1 MAEFDASTQARLEDD
16 SATAFQ
22 VAIWLIAR
30 NRTTGAAESLGFWTG
45 DDHRNFTIG
54 GQTRLYFG
62 AGAVA
67 QVPQVRAGIGLRVQY
82 HRIKLPP
89 FTEEVRQALR
99 VYDARGAAVEV
110 HQVAMDPLT
119 GRPLGLRRMIKGVL
133 NGAPETRGGKGQ
145 QAFVELVIA
154 SSARAL
160 TRKPPLMRSAAALAL
175 RNPND
180 KFRDDVEQAGERIVP
195 WGRAA
200 SNGTAPARPA
210 PTREE
215 ILGDPSWGP

>member
-1 MAEFDASTQARLEDD
+1 MAEFDAPTQARLEAD

-22 VAIWLIAR
+22 VAIWLRAR
-30 NRTTGAAESLGFWTG
+30 NRSTGAEETIGFWTG
-45 DDHRNFTIG
+45 DDHREFEIAG
-54 GQTRLYFG
+54 ETRLYFG

-67 QVPQVRAGIGLRVQY
+67 QVPPVRAGIGLRVQY

-89 FTEEVRQALR
+89 FTDEVRQALR

-110 HQVAMDPLT
+110 HQVALDPLT

-133 NGAPETRGGKGQ
+133 NGAPEARGGKGQ
-145 QAFVELVIA
+145 PAHVELVIA

-175 RNPND
+175 RD
-180 KFRDDVEQAGERIVP
+180 ADDRFRDDVEQAGERIVP

-200 SNGTAPARPA
+200 SVGGGTPTPRQPLDLAPDA
-210 PTREE
+210 
-215 ILGDPSWGP
+215 GP